1 MPVKYINDK
10 NKKEPITMIHTRV
23 KLRPILRA
31 YNVRLKLHVTDLSV
45 SKERH
50 LSKRLYFFLNIECGF
65 HKLLIPA

>member
-50 LSKRLYFFLNIECGF
+50 CQNVCIFF
-65 HKLLIPA
+65 